1 MKKVRVIILPKEGL
15 LDPQGRAIE
24 EMLKDNGFNVSH
36 VKVGKVVE
44 MEVSEGTDLKRL
56 VEKYIINPLIENYEI
71 EELQTENEGKSA

>member
-15 LDPQGRAIE
+15 LDPQGRAVE